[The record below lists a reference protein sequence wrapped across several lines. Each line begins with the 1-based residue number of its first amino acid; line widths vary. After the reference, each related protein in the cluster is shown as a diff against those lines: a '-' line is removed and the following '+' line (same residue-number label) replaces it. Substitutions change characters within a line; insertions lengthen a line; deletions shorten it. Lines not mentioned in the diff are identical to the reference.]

1 MRCFPVP
8 QPWTQLAHGTI
19 LPQTPPSRL
28 PGYVSLDA
36 MLRVSPVVIL
46 STTADTL
53 ETMPLSLA
61 QAHVLVAAAN
71 DHALA
76 NGWKIAVAVVD
87 EGGLLVALGRMD
99 GAFPLSA
106 QIAEA
111 KAAGTALWHRD
122 GERLAASREAHEGF
136 FDAVSRLA
144 RLPLIPGPG
153 AVVIRS
159 GEDVLGAAGASGASG
174 DDDRACV
181 EAGLRAVFP
190 GWTRRSGMT
199 REVGSRDSCRRVRA

>member
-1 MRCFPVP
+1 V
-8 QPWTQLAHGTI
+8 
-19 LPQTPPSRL
+19 
-28 PGYVSLDA
+28 
-36 MLRVSPVVIL
+36 
-46 STTADTL
+46 
-53 ETMPLSLA
+53 
-61 QAHVLVAAAN
+61 
-71 DHALA
+71 A

-99 GAFPLSA
+99 GAFPLSS

-122 GERLAASREAHEGF
+122 GERLAASRASHEGF
-136 FDAVSRLA
+136 FDAVSRLV

-153 AVVIRS
+153 SVVIRNDAS
-159 GEDVLGAAGASGASG
+159 VLGAAGASGASG

-190 GWTRRSGMT
+190 GWTP
-199 REVGSRDSCRRVRA
+199 D